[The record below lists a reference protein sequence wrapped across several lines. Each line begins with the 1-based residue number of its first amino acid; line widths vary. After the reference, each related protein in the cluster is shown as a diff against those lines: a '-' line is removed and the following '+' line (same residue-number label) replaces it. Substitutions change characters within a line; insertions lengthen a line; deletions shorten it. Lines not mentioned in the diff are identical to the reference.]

1 MPRRIS
7 CLTALLLGACT
18 AETAELR
25 VMLAVDAPRAAPEAA
40 ADLAKVPD
48 HAAIARAFFFGQAE
62 FYLAGARPDEDSK
75 LADVMRAMGRDDL
88 IERAEPAEAAYGC
101 PRQWVEPLEMIS
113 RSARDHRIVIIE
125 TERQAA
131 EQTAFAEEIIKRL
144 AQDGFNTYADDGLTL
159 DPGGAAH
166 PEVLLVSEG
175 MVTRDPAHGRLLRE
189 VKRHR
194 MQLLDAGIWWT
205 SAQDLA
211 TLSPAGLAER
221 RQDALAQQ
229 VARRALAPD
238 PATRVVFYTERSAD
252 SAASAA
258 LKDTVARITGENPLL
273 IALTTGCDPADALP
287 ALLPQEGDGS
297 IPQAEA
303 ELVFAIPQGAIKAG
317 RQTAGRLAGEFVV
330 EVPDTFLGGRAMV
343 LVEARRSGDPDTA
356 VPEDRLLLFPG
367 DRLPLIL
374 APGDYRIEAWTRS
387 GPVGAPVAL
396 RVD

>member
-1 MPRRIS
+1 
-7 CLTALLLGACT
+7 
-18 AETAELR
+18 
-25 VMLAVDAPRAAPEAA
+25 MLAVDAPPASAEAA
-40 ADLAKVPD
+40 ADLAKAPD
-48 HAAIARAFFFGQAE
+48 HAGIARAFFFGQAD
-62 FYLAGARPDEDSK
+62 FYLAGARTNEDSK
-75 LADVMRAMGRDDL
+75 LADVLRAMGRDDL
-88 IERAEPAEAAYGC
+88 IEGAAPDEAAYGC

-125 TERQAA
+125 TKRQAA
-131 EQTAFAEEIIKRL
+131 EQTAFAEEVIKRL
-144 AQDGFNTYADDGLTL
+144 AQDGFNTYADDALTL

-166 PEVLLVSEG
+166 PDVLLVSEG

-194 MQLLDAGIWWT
+194 MQLVDAGIWWT

-211 TLSPAGLAER
+211 TLSPAGLAAR

-238 PATRVVFYTERSAD
+238 PAARVIFYTERSAD

-258 LKDTVARITGENPLL
+258 LENTVARITGEDPLL
-273 IALTTGCDPADALP
+273 IALTGCEPADALP
-287 ALLPQEGDGS
+287 ALLPREGDGPK
-297 IPQAEA
+297 PQAEA
-303 ELVFAIPQGAIKAG
+303 ELVFAIPRGAIKAG

-330 EVPDTFLGGRAMV
+330 EVPDTLLGNSAMV
-343 LVEARRSGDPDTA
+343 LVEARRSGDPDAA
-356 VPEDRLLLFPG
+356 VPEDRLMLFPG

-374 APGDYRIEAWTRS
+374 PPGDYRIEAWTRN
-387 GPVGAPVAL
+387 GPVAAPVAV